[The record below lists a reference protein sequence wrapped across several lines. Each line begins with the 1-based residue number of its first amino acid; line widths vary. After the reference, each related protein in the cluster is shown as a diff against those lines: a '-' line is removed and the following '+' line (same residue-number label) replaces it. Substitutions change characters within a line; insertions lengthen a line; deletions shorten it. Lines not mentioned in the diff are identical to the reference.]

1 MLRTQDDE
9 HLLKEI
15 ADSVDIYVLIKH
27 LSDNNMIVLVD
38 NNDSYS
44 LTEAEEEEEEEEE
57 MKCTSSLKPQ
67 ESVVVVQTR

>member
-27 LSDNNMIVLVD
+27 LSDNMIVLVD

-44 LTEAEEEEEEEEE
+44 LTEAEEE